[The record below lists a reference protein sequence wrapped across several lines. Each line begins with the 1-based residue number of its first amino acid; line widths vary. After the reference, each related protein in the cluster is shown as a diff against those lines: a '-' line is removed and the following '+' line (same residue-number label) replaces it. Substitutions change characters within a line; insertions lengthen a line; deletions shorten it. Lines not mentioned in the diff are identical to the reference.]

1 MPSFPTQSIEG
12 VDLTAIYDAISTST
26 PEIPAWPFKVGD
38 RVVATDG
45 SNWMFCTAGG
55 GINQYDVV
63 KIVQTTLSATQM
75 LGGAASE
82 VPSRIVGF
90 YQNAT
95 AMTSGQ
101 AAWFMISG
109 KPRIN
114 VLGACV
120 KNVQLYTTDTSGKLD
135 DAIVTGS
142 QFPIRGVYIASTNPS
157 ATATS
162 IQATAMFPAIPQRT
176 AANPR
181 VAPEPMTQPVIVCV
195 VETGKP

>member
-1 MPSFPTQSIEG
+1 MPSVPTQSIEG
-12 VDLTAIYDAISTST
+12 VDLTALYDAISTST
-26 PEIPAWPFKVGD
+26 PEIPAWPFVVGT
-38 RVVATDG
+38 RVTATDG
-45 SNWMFCTAGG
+45 SQWMFITAGG

-63 KIVQTTLSATQM
+63 KIVQTTFTATQM

-90 YQNAT
+90 YQNST

-101 AAWFMISG
+101 AGWVMISG

-114 VLGACV
+114 VLGSCV

-135 DAIVTGS
+135 DAVVTGS

-162 IQATAMFPAIPQRT
+162 IQATAMFPTVGPLSSVT
-176 AANPR
+176 
-181 VAPEPMTQPVIVCV
+181 
-195 VETGKP
+195 